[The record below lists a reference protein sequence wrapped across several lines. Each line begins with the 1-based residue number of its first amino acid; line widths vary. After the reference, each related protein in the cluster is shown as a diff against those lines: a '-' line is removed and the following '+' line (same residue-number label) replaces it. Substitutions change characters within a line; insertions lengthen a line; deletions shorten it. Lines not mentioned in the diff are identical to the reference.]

1 MKKTLVFMIMIGF
14 SATLGAQ
21 SLVVLAR
28 VEKARR
34 ESLGNRRGPVV
45 TNADLLRVKL
55 RPAVEV
61 VVPEEEMGELGD
73 GTETGEGLPAEA
85 GAVGSD
91 VATPP
96 AGETAAAPAE
106 PGPEAADDEPTLQVR
121 LKTAE
126 ELTELLKTKIAA
138 LNQDYSYQTS
148 MVPNYVIEQ
157 QLTETLQR
165 LQTAQAEVIRLKREI
180 ARVERE
186 KKLAANPIR

>member
-1 MKKTLVFMIMIGF
+1 MKKTVVFLIMIGF
-14 SATLGAQ
+14 AAALGAQ
-21 SLVVLAR
+21 SLVVLSR

-34 ESLGNRRGPVV
+34 ASLAGRRAPVV

-73 GTETGEGLPAEA
+73 ETETSEGLPAEA
-85 GAVGSD
+85 GGVESN
-91 VATPP
+91 VSTPP
-96 AGETAAAPAE
+96 AGEAAAAPPEPGLEASDAE
-106 PGPEAADDEPTLQVR
+106 PALQER
-121 LKTAE
+121 LKTTE
-126 ELTELLKTKIAA
+126 ELTDLLKTKIAA
-138 LNQDYSYQTS
+138 LNQDYSYQTN

-165 LQTAQAEVIRLKREI
+165 LQNAQAEVVRLKREI
-180 ARVERE
+180 DRVERE